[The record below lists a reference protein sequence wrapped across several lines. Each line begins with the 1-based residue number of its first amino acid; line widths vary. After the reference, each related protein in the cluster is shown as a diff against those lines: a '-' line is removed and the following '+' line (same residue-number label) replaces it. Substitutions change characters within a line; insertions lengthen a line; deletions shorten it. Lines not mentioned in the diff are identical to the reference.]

1 MLAEKWERKVGGM
14 FEERR
19 EHFND
24 QNLMSIKYIADLMLS
39 TLYINY
45 FFQKLNEKG
54 KLQIKDKS
62 ISVNS
67 TSNEDIKKKKEIELS
82 DSTVT

>member
-1 MLAEKWERKVGGM
+1 
-14 FEERR
+14 
-19 EHFND
+19 
-24 QNLMSIKYIADLMLS
+24 MSIKYIADLMLS

-67 TSNEDIKKKKEIELS
+67 TSNEDIKKKRKKLNCLIQLS
-82 DSTVT
+82 HDFWNAH

>member
-1 MLAEKWERKVGGM
+1 
-14 FEERR
+14 
-19 EHFND
+19 
-24 QNLMSIKYIADLMLS
+24 MSIKYIADLMLS
-39 TLYINY
+39 TLYISY

-67 TSNEDIKKKKEIELS
+67 TSNEDIKKKKRNWTFWFNCHMIFEMLIRVSSFALFLYWLRKL
-82 DSTVT
+82 

>member
-1 MLAEKWERKVGGM
+1 
-14 FEERR
+14 
-19 EHFND
+19 
-24 QNLMSIKYIADLMLS
+24 MSIKYIADLMLS

-67 TSNEDIKKKKEIELS
+67 TSNEDIKKKKKKLNFLIQLS
-82 DSTVT
+82 HDFWNAH

>member
-1 MLAEKWERKVGGM
+1 MLAEKWERKVGRM
-14 FEERR
+14 FEERG
-19 EHFND
+19 EHFID
-24 QNLMSIKYIADLMLS
+24 QNLMTIKYIADLMRS
-39 TLYINY
+39 FFHFNY

-54 KLQIKDKS
+54 KLQMKEKS

-67 TSNEDIKKKKEIELS
+67 TSNKDMKKKEIELS

>member
-1 MLAEKWERKVGGM
+1 
-14 FEERR
+14 
-19 EHFND
+19 
-24 QNLMSIKYIADLMLS
+24 MLS

-67 TSNEDIKKKKEIELS
+67 TSNEDIKKKRKKLNCLIQLS
-82 DSTVT
+82 HDF

>member
-1 MLAEKWERKVGGM
+1 
-14 FEERR
+14 
-19 EHFND
+19 
-24 QNLMSIKYIADLMLS
+24 MLS

-67 TSNEDIKKKKEIELS
+67 TSNEDIKKKEEIELS

>member
-67 TSNEDIKKKKEIELS
+67 TSNEDIKKKKRN
-82 DSTVT
+82 

>member
-1 MLAEKWERKVGGM
+1 
-14 FEERR
+14 
-19 EHFND
+19 
-24 QNLMSIKYIADLMLS
+24 MSIKYIADLMLS

-82 DSTVT
+82 DSTVTWFLKCSLESHHLHCFFID